1 MSKYAPLT
9 GYLSSSGMDYILM
22 TFAEVEEVIGDKL
35 PRSAFEYRPW
45 WSNNPSN
52 HVNAYSW
59 LRAGYKTADVDMAER
74 KLAFRKASAD
84 ELPVVRNN
92 KMSKDKGASPYSRIF
107 GALKG
112 TVTIAPG
119 VDLTLP
125 TGEKWNAEQ

>member
-22 TFAEVEEVIGDKL
+22 TFAEVEDVIGDKL

-59 LRAGYKTADVDMAER
+59 LRAGYKTADVDMVER

-84 ELPVVRNN
+84 ELPVGRNN
-92 KMSKDKGASPYSRIF
+92 KTSKDEGASPYSRIF

>member
-59 LRAGYKTADVDMAER
+59 LRAGYKTADVDMVER

-84 ELPVVRNN
+84 ELPVGRND
-92 KMSKDKGASPYSRIF
+92 KTSKDKGASPYSRIF

-112 TVTIAPG
+112 TVTIVPG

>member
-9 GYLSSSGMDYILM
+9 GYLSSSGMDYIPM
-22 TFAEVEEVIGDKL
+22 TFTEVEKVIGDKL

-45 WSNNPSN
+45 WSNNSSN
-52 HVNAYSW
+52 HVNADSW
-59 LRAGYKTADVDMAER
+59 LNAGYKTADVDMTKR
-74 KLAFRKASAD
+74 KLAFRKASAS
-84 ELPVVRNN
+84 ELPVERNN
-92 KMSKDKGASPYSRIF
+92 RTSKDEGASPFSRIF

-125 TGEKWNAEQ
+125 TGEKWSAQQ

>member
-35 PRSAFEYRPW
+35 PRSAFEHRPW
-45 WSNNPSN
+45 WSNNSSN
-52 HVNAYSW
+52 HVNADSW
-59 LRAGYKTADVDMAER
+59 LRAGYKTANVDMAER

-84 ELPVVRNN
+84 ELPVGRND
-92 KMSKDKGASPYSRIF
+92 KTSKDEGTSPYSRIF

-119 VDLTLP
+119 VDLTQP

>member
-52 HVNAYSW
+52 HVNADSW

-74 KLAFRKASAD
+74 KLAFRKASAG

-92 KMSKDKGASPYSRIF
+92 KTSKDKGASPYSRIF

>member
-1 MSKYAPLT
+1 
-9 GYLSSSGMDYILM
+9 
-22 TFAEVEEVIGDKL
+22 
-35 PRSAFEYRPW
+35 
-45 WSNNPSN
+45 
-52 HVNAYSW
+52 
-59 LRAGYKTADVDMAER
+59 MAER

-84 ELPVVRNN
+84 ELPVGRNN
-92 KMSKDKGASPYSRIF
+92 KTNKDEGASPYSRIF

>member
-84 ELPVVRNN
+84 ELPVGRNN
-92 KMSKDKGASPYSRIF
+92 KTSKDEEASPYSRIF

-125 TGEKWNAEQ
+125 TGEKWNAQQ

>member
-22 TFAEVEEVIGDKL
+22 TFAEVEDVIGDKL

-59 LRAGYKTADVDMAER
+59 LRAGYKTADVNMVER
-74 KLAFRKASAD
+74 KLAFRKASAG

-92 KMSKDKGASPYSRIF
+92 KTSKDKGASPYSRIF

-112 TVTIAPG
+112 TVAIAPG

>member
-22 TFAEVEEVIGDKL
+22 TFAEVEDVIGDKL

-45 WSNNPSN
+45 WSNNPSS
-52 HVNAYSW
+52 HVNADSW
-59 LRAGYKTADVDMAER
+59 LRAGYKTADVDMVER
-74 KLAFRKASAD
+74 KLAFRKASAG
-84 ELPVVRNN
+84 ELTVGRND
-92 KMSKDKGASPYSRIF
+92 KTSKNEGASPYSRIF

>member
-59 LRAGYKTADVDMAER
+59 LRAGYKTADVDMVER

-84 ELPVVRNN
+84 KLTVGRND
-92 KMSKDKGASPYSRIF
+92 KTSKDEGASPYSRIF

>member
-9 GYLSSSGMDYILM
+9 GYLSSSGMDYIPM
-22 TFAEVEEVIGDKL
+22 TFAEVEEVIGDNL

-52 HVNAYSW
+52 HVNATSW

-84 ELPVVRNN
+84 ELTVGRNN
-92 KMSKDKGASPYSRIF
+92 KTSKDEGASPYSRIF

-119 VDLTLP
+119 FDLTLP

>member
-1 MSKYAPLT
+1 MPKYAPLT
-9 GYLSSSGMDYILM
+9 GYLSSSGMDYIPM

-52 HVNAYSW
+52 HVNADSW
-59 LRAGYKTADVDMAER
+59 LSAGYKTSDVDMGGH
-74 KLAFRKASAD
+74 KLVFRKALAGELSVRRSKRTKKD
-84 ELPVVRNN
+84 E
-92 KMSKDKGASPYSRIF
+92 GESPFSRIF

-112 TVTIAPG
+112 TITIAPG

-125 TGEKWNAEQ
+125 TGEKWDAQ

>member
-52 HVNAYSW
+52 HVNADSW
-59 LRAGYKTADVDMAER
+59 LRAGYKTADVDMVER

-84 ELPVVRNN
+84 ELPVGRND
-92 KMSKDKGASPYSRIF
+92 KTSKDEGASPYSRIF

>member
-9 GYLSSSGMDYILM
+9 GYLSSSGMDYIPM

-35 PRSAFEYRPW
+35 PRSAFQYRPW

-52 HVNAYSW
+52 HVNADSW
-59 LRAGYKTADVDMAER
+59 LRAGYKTADVDMAEC

-84 ELPVVRNN
+84 ELPVGRYD
-92 KMSKDKGASPYSRIF
+92 KASKDEGASPYSRIF

>member
-9 GYLSSSGMDYILM
+9 GYLSSSGLDYIPM
-22 TFAEVEEVIGDKL
+22 TFAEVEEVIGDNL

-52 HVNAYSW
+52 HVNADSW
-59 LRAGYKTADVDMAER
+59 LSAGYKTADVDMAKR
-74 KLAFRKASAD
+74 KLAFRKAPAS
-84 ELPVVRNN
+84 ELPVGRNY
-92 KMSKDKGASPYSRIF
+92 KTSKHEGASPFSRVF

-125 TGEKWNAEQ
+125 AGDKWNAQQ

>member
-9 GYLSSSGMDYILM
+9 GYLSSSGMEYIPI
-22 TFAEVEEVIGDKL
+22 TFSQVEEVIGDKL

-52 HVNAYSW
+52 HVNAEAW
-59 LRAGYKTADVDMAER
+59 LSAGYKASEVDMSER
-74 KLAFRKASAD
+74 KLVFRKALAG
-84 ELPVVRNN
+84 ELAVKRN
-92 KMSKDKGASPYSRIF
+92 KQIGKDQGASPYSRIY

-112 TVTIAPG
+112 TVSIAPG

-125 TGEKWNAEQ
+125 TREKWNAQQ

>member
-22 TFAEVEEVIGDKL
+22 TFAEVEEVIGDNL
-35 PRSAFEYRPW
+35 PRSAFQYRPW

-84 ELPVVRNN
+84 ELPVGRTN
-92 KMSKDKGASPYSRIF
+92 KTSKDKGASPYSRIF

-112 TVTIAPG
+112 TVSIAPG
-119 VDLTLP
+119 VDLTQP

>member
-22 TFAEVEEVIGDKL
+22 TFAEVEDVIGDKL

-59 LRAGYKTADVDMAER
+59 LRAGYKTADVDMVER

-84 ELPVVRNN
+84 ELPVGRNN
-92 KMSKDKGASPYSRIF
+92 KTSKDEGASPYSRIF

-125 TGEKWNAEQ
+125 TGEKWDAEQ

>member
-22 TFAEVEEVIGDKL
+22 TFEEVEDVIGDKL
-35 PRSAFEYRPW
+35 PRSAFQYRPW

-84 ELPVVRNN
+84 ELPVARNN
-92 KMSKDKGASPYSRIF
+92 KTSKDKGASPYSRIF

-125 TGEKWNAEQ
+125 TGEKWTAEQ

>member
-22 TFAEVEEVIGDKL
+22 TFAEVEDVIGDKL

-59 LRAGYKTADVDMAER
+59 LRAGYKTADVDMVER

-84 ELPVVRNN
+84 ELPVGRND
-92 KMSKDKGASPYSRIF
+92 KTSKDEGASPYARIF

-125 TGEKWNAEQ
+125 AGEKWNAGQ

>member
-22 TFAEVEEVIGDKL
+22 TFAEVEDVIGDKL

-59 LRAGYKTADVDMAER
+59 LRAGYKTADVNMVER
-74 KLAFRKASAD
+74 KLAFRKASAG
-84 ELPVVRNN
+84 ELPVAGND
-92 KMSKDKGASPYSRIF
+92 KTSKDKGASPYSRIF

>member
-9 GYLSSSGMDYILM
+9 GYLSSSGMDYIPM
-22 TFAEVEEVIGDKL
+22 TFAEVEEVIGNKL

-59 LRAGYKTADVDMAER
+59 LSAGYKTSKVDMSER
-74 KLAFRKASAD
+74 KLVFRKALTS
-84 ELPVVRNN
+84 ELAVKRNN
-92 KMSKDKGASPYSRIF
+92 RIGEGLSESPFSSIF

-112 TVTIAPG
+112 TVAVAPG
-119 VDLTLP
+119 VDLTMP
-125 TGEKWNAEQ
+125 TGEKWNAQQ

>member
-52 HVNAYSW
+52 HVNADSW
-59 LRAGYKTADVDMAER
+59 LRAGYKTADVDMTER

-84 ELPVVRNN
+84 ELPVVRND
-92 KMSKDKGASPYSRIF
+92 KTSKDEGASPYSRIF

>member
-22 TFAEVEEVIGDKL
+22 TFAEIEEVIGDKL

-59 LRAGYKTADVDMAER
+59 LRAGYKTADVNMVER
-74 KLAFRKASAD
+74 KLAFRKASAG

-92 KMSKDKGASPYSRIF
+92 KTSKDKGASPYSRIF

>member
-52 HVNAYSW
+52 HVNACSW

-74 KLAFRKASAD
+74 KLAFRKASAG
-84 ELPVVRNN
+84 ELLIGRND
-92 KMSKDKGASPYSRIF
+92 KTSKGEGASPYSRIF

-125 TGEKWNAEQ
+125 TGENWNAEQ